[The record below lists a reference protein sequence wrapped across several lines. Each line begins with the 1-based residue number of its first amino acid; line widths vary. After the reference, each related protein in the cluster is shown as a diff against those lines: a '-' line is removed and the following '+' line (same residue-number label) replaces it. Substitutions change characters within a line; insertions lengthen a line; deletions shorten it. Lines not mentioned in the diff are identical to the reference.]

1 MIQRDNIKCHD
12 MNDVISKMMMSGEEG
27 VDEYDNAEE
36 HQTNNTTSDDMKS
49 DFDSNESSISSNND
63 PRQPCQLEVSS
74 SYVDGQ
80 QEEQQEQLE
89 EDLQHAKVNNNGTI
103 NASSNYIENEDAENK
118 ESSSVDMAVKES
130 CDSDEDPSFLG
141 YVNPSDRGSFIE
153 EILSR
158 RDDDDDDEDRGGEED
173 DEDEFV

>member
-1 MIQRDNIKCHD
+1 

-49 DFDSNESSISSNND
+49 DGFDSNESSISSNND